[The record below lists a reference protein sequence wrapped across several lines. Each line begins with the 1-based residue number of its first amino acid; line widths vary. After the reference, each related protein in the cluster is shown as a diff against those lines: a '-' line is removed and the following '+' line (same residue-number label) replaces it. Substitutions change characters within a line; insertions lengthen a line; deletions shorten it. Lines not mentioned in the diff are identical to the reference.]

1 MLFVR
6 PATRDDAADIA
17 RIDVETWRT
26 SYAGILPDRVLLGL
40 TTGRLASEWQSQLSH
55 RPDDVRVAEWTGA
68 GVIGFGSCGP
78 IRNSVEGLA
87 GEVHTLYV
95 SPDFQGR
102 GVGRA
107 LLMALFRRLVAS
119 GQLSAAIWV
128 LRENPARF
136 FYERMGGRLVAQ
148 RKIPIGGQP
157 IPAFAYGWR
166 DLVAAVRTGGR
177 SVRPLAGDGKSPL

>member
-17 RIDVETWRT
+17 RIDVETWRA
-26 SYAGILPDRVLLGL
+26 SYAGILPDKVLLGL
-40 TTGRLASEWQSQLSH
+40 TTARLASEWQSQLSR

-68 GVIGFGSCGP
+68 GVIGFGSCGA
-78 IRNSVEGLA
+78 IRNTVDGLV
-87 GEVHTLYV
+87 GEIHTLYV

-128 LRENPARF
+128 LRENQARF
-136 FYERMGGRLVAQ
+136 FYERMGGRLVAH

-157 IPAFAYGWR
+157 IPALAYGWR